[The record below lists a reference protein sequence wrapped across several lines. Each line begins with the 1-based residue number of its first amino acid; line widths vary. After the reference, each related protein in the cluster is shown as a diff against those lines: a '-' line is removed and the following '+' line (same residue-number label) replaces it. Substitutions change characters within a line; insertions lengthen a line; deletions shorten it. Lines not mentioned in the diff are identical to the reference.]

1 MINELTNYTFGVL
14 KYGPNPPL
22 NTSEKKAKKK
32 ITKMKTIF
40 V

>member
-14 KYGPNPPL
+14 KYGPNPPP
-22 NTSEKKAKKK
+22 EKKAKKK